1 MNRAYYSDSLKEFLK
16 QDKKII
22 FGEIVSNDQFSAQDL
37 QKNTWQ
43 SEIEILK
50 RELSYFESGHVL
62 FEYTIPR
69 IGKRIDNIFIH
80 RGIIFYLNLKWGK
93 GIIQVMQ

>member
-37 QKNTWQ
+37 QKN
-43 SEIEILK
+43 LAK
-50 RELSYFESGHVL
+50 
-62 FEYTIPR
+62 
-69 IGKRIDNIFIH
+69 
-80 RGIIFYLNLKWGK
+80 
-93 GIIQVMQ
+93 